1 MRMLPERFPIG
12 FEFHE
17 EIIHIMG
24 DPLSMALAKL
34 GNICVGT
41 FLFLAGYGMY
51 YKIDLNKFGGV
62 EPFKS
67 IKILYISFWKV
78 FLIFIPLGYL
88 CFSTDIVYAERSSQC
103 FNFTNFSLK
112 NIVSD
117 FLAYTNYHNGEWWFM
132 RAYMFGIIF
141 VYVYYEITKKINSFL
156 VEIAI
161 IGAIQ
166 FINKI
171 LCSDIL
177 FRQFNLLSDD
187 IIYALWKN
195 MQWSKVLPGII
206 LLGYIFGK
214 YDMLSKISYQLYHNM
229 QTSIRFLFIIVSEIV
244 LIYSRYIFEG
254 TGMDF
259 LLVPVFL
266 VISKALLD
274 YLPGFAYIC
283 KFIGKHSTNMWLVH
297 TFFCYYF
304 YYVVKIVYC
313 TPNAYIDWA
322 ILVALTLSSSLLI
335 DLFWKWILTI
345 YHIIAVQKMTA

>member
-132 RAYMFGIIF
+132 RAYIFGIIF

-166 FINKI
+166 FINKL

-177 FRQFNLLSDD
+177 FYQFNLLSDD
-187 IIYALWKN
+187 IIYILWKN

-214 YDMLSKISYQLYHNM
+214 YDMLSKLCYQLYHNM
-229 QTSIRFLFIIVSEIV
+229 QKPIQFLCIIVSEIV

-266 VISKALLD
+266 VISKLLLD

-283 KFIGKHSTNMWLVH
+283 KFIGKHSTNMWLTH

-304 YYVVKIVYC
+304 YYFVKIVYS
-313 TPNAYIDWA
+313 TPNAYIDCA
-322 ILVALTLSSSLLI
+322 ILILLALSSSLLI
-335 DLFWKWILTI
+335 ELFWKWVSTI
-345 YHIIAVQKMTA
+345 YIIAVQKITV